1 MFLKDMAQEQ
11 LNLALN
17 EKKTLSLLS
26 SLHSFPI
33 LYISDWI
40 RVLVD

>member
-17 EKKTLSLLS
+17 EKKTRTLLS
-26 SLHSFPI
+26 SRNEFPI
-33 LYISDWI
+33 L
-40 RVLVD
+40 